1 MNLYQIVISF
11 MEPSQA
17 MVTIGAETQEEAIQK
32 LREEAE
38 QQVSGLEII
47 QVIELGPV
55 TPAAPV
61 ITQSNP
67 QFESLPDNVIAFPG
81 NNTKH

>member
-1 MNLYQIVISF
+1 
-11 MEPSQA
+11 

-55 TPAAPV
+55 TPQAPV
-61 ITQSNP
+61 IPKDTNP
-67 QFESLPDNVIAFPG
+67 QFEPLPDNVIAFPG